1 MEGHHYDRAQPSRQ
15 DAGRDM
21 HEIDGHNSDPLDRSG
36 LLNDTI
42 DSNNNILQPSS
53 QLSTNMTYNTTRQQQ
68 QQQPQGLTASDK
80 LNSNKQA
87 FDARRDDLH
96 RQSQE
101 AQSRVQQQQQQQQRG
116 RKSSSQGPNTGNPPE
131 IYGTN
136 LLADDADENE
146 SGDVQNVTAKMDAN
160 KYTYNHHDTV
170 ISTASTQYTG
180 QNYDPPRQTI
190 REPSSPSSIDR
201 RNNLNLNTN
210 NNNTT
215 NTATNNAS
223 PMRVS
228 ASSALP
234 GDAIDIIT
242 IEHTIRQSFDALIGK
257 QPLPY
262 LISKFLVVDSTQ
274 TGYVSRAQFAHVI
287 TQCPELKALYG
298 AELRACM
305 DYFMDRSRGDGTGID
320 YEAFCRFAK

>member
-1 MEGHHYDRAQPSRQ
+1 M
-15 DAGRDM
+15 
-21 HEIDGHNSDPLDRSG
+21 
-36 LLNDTI
+36 T
-42 DSNNNILQPSS
+42 NNN
-53 QLSTNMTYNTTRQQQ
+53 TNNNTTRQQQ
-68 QQQPQGLTASDK
+68 QLQGSSTSDK

-101 AQSRVQQQQQQQQRG
+101 AQSRVQQQQQQQQQQQRG
-116 RKSSSQGPNTGNPPE
+116 RKGISQGPNTGNPPE

-136 LLADDADENE
+136 LLADDADFDDENE
-146 SGDVQNVTAKMDAN
+146 GGNVKPNKRDGDAMQ
-160 KYTYNHHDTV
+160 YTYNHHDTV

-180 QNYDPPRQTI
+180 QNYDPPRQQT
-190 REPSSPSSIDR
+190 REPSSPSRLDR
-201 RNNLNLNTN
+201 RNPSNLNTN
-210 NNNTT
+210 NNNT
-215 NTATNNAS
+215 ATNNTSPLRAS
-223 PMRVS
+223 V
-228 ASSALP
+228 SSALP

-257 QPLPY
+257 QPLPD

-287 TQCPELKALYG
+287 TQCPELKGLYG

-320 YEAFCRFAK
+320 YEAFCRFTK